1 LIVDTGVSSVLAETV
16 ERAFSID
23 IGPVD
28 TDLSVRSLGSR
39 KGLMYSGGPD
49 CMAAELLMGEQ
60 LPLLHLRRVKH
71 PRIPNRS
78 RRGSHAIEALVLKA
92 AERGEEIHVARSD
105 MEFLSRPFPT
115 YPQWTSMAFGAVLQ
129 ADQLSLG
136 GLVTGRNIS
145 GMYLRWGNG
154 FDPLGDNEAKWEAIF
169 SAAGLPL
176 IQPLAGTSDIASKAM
191 AREHRLHDLSRSCIV
206 GTVSGPC
213 LR

>member
-1 LIVDTGVSSVLAETV
+1 LSLHPEDNLEAVGQQEMRIGLITDRTTVRLPTEVRDPHPDLQALAAILVARPWASKRLIVDTGVSSVLAETV

-115 YPQWTSMAFGAVLQ
+115 YPQ
-129 ADQLSLG
+129 
-136 GLVTGRNIS
+136 
-145 GMYLRWGNG
+145 
-154 FDPLGDNEAKWEAIF
+154 
-169 SAAGLPL
+169 
-176 IQPLAGTSDIASKAM
+176 
-191 AREHRLHDLSRSCIV
+191 
-206 GTVSGPC
+206 
-213 LR
+213 